1 MCVVGSWLR
10 CLQAGF
16 TARSA
21 STGFSSSSWGNVVLV
36 VSCVKKTFA
45 LTIDIFEL
53 LFKLEQLLALSRWV
67 MFSPV
72 SCDFVKMGFVLPCI
86 L

>member
-1 MCVVGSWLR
+1 MRVVGSWTC
-10 CLQAGF
+10 CLQAGV
-16 TARSA
+16 TAWSA

-36 VSCVKKTFA
+36 ALCVKKT
-45 LTIDIFEL
+45 LITDILSCSSSWSSYWLCQDEL
-53 LFKLEQLLALSRWV
+53 CWF
-67 MFSPV
+67 FTV